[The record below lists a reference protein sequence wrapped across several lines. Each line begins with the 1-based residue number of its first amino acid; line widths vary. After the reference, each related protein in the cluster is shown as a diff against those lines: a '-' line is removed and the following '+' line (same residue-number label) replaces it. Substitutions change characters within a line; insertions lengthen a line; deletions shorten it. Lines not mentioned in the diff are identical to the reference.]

1 MFDPIT
7 IGAAFALAKTSVG
20 FVKEA
25 INMGREIRDCGK
37 ELSDFF
43 KSQGEIE
50 KAANEVEKLKSQ
62 PKSDDPQQAKAQ
74 ESALSQA
81 FTIVSRR
88 RELKQAETELRDL
101 FSLKGE
107 MDFYHE
113 LVKERQLIVNSQDEA
128 AREKIRK
135 ARLAKDIAAR
145 KKQEMEELLMTSG
158 IIVFLAIGTI
168 VVCVAIFYR
177 G

>member
-1 MFDPIT
+1 MFYPIT
-7 IGAAFALAKTSVG
+7 IGAAFAVAKTSVA

-145 KKQEMEELLMTSG
+145 KRQELEELLTIVG
-158 IIVFLAIGTI
+158 IFVVLGIGAIIVF
-168 VVCVAIFYR
+168 VAIYYR

>member
-1 MFDPIT
+1 MIDPVT

-50 KAANEVEKLKSQ
+50 KAANEV
-62 PKSDDPQQAKAQ
+62 DDPQQAQVQ

-88 RELKQAETELRDL
+88 RELKQFETELRDM
-101 FSLKGE
+101 FAMKGE
-107 MDFYHE
+107 LDFYRE
-113 LVKERQLIVNSQDEA
+113 LCEERQKIVNSQDDA

-135 ARLAKDIAAR
+135 DRLAKDRAAR
-145 KKQEMEELLMTSG
+145 KKQEMEELLMTAG
-158 IIVFLAIGTI
+158 IIVFLVIGGI
-168 VVCVAIFYR
+168 IIFVAIYNM

>member
-1 MFDPIT
+1 MIDPVT

-50 KAANEVEKLKSQ
+50 KAAAEVEKLKTQ
-62 PKSDDPQQAKAQ
+62 PKSDDPKEAQAQ

-88 RELKQAETELRDL
+88 RELKQFETELRDM
-101 FSLKGE
+101 FAIKGE
-107 MDFYHE
+107 LDFYHE
-113 LVKERQLIVNSQDEA
+113 LCAERQRIISAQDDA

-135 ARLAKDIAAR
+135 ERLAKDKAAR
-145 KKQEMEELLMTSG
+145 KKQEMEEALMIGGVFVVVGIGAVLL
-158 IIVFLAIGTI
+158 F
-168 VVCVAIFYR
+168 VAIYHM